1 MSKKEGAKKGE
12 ISEIQ
17 KNVSNELEKIKDTEK
32 EHKAELESIK
42 IEHANEVQMNDDQ
55 KCYLIQISTQNLAG
69 FKKVHSLLIKKFE
82 EHLSENV
89 ILIPKR
95 KRINGKE
102 YRTYISKKVPRDK
115 TLTAVFDG
123 YLDDILF
130 PATIVGKRVRYP
142 VGKTRTYK
150 FIVDPLDKETV
161 EYKLP
166 ALTACYKAITNRKL
180 EVEFA
185 K

>member
-1 MSKKEGAKKGE
+1 MSKKEGVKKSAV
-12 ISEIQ
+12 SEIQ
-17 KNVSNELEKIKDTEK
+17 KNISNELEKIKDTEK

-69 FKKVHSLLIKKFE
+69 FKKVHSLLTKKFE
-82 EHLSENV
+82 QHLSDTV
-89 ILIPKR
+89 ILIPSR
-95 KRINGKE
+95 KRVNGKE
-102 YRTYISKKVPRDK
+102 YRTFISKKVPRDK

-130 PATIVGKRVRYP
+130 PAIIVGKRVRYP

-150 FIVDPLDKETV
+150 VLVDPLDKEII
-161 EYKLP
+161 EYKIP
-166 ALTACYKAITNRKL
+166 AITACYKAITNRKL
-180 EVEFA
+180 EVEFQ

>member
-1 MSKKEGAKKGE
+1 MSKKEAPKKGN
-12 ISEIQ
+12 ISELQ
-17 KNVSNELEKIKDTEK
+17 KNVSTEFEKIKDSEK
-32 EHKAELESIK
+32 DHKAELDTIK
-42 IEHANEVQMNDDQ
+42 IEYANEVSMNDDQ

-69 FKKVHSLLIKKFE
+69 FKKVHSLLTKKFE
-82 EHLSENV
+82 QHLSDTV

-95 KRINGKE
+95 KRVNGKE
-102 YRTYISKKVPRDK
+102 YRTFISKKVPRDK

-130 PATIVGKRVRYP
+130 PAIIVGKRVRYS

-150 FIVDPLDKETV
+150 VLVDPLDKEMI
-161 EYKLP
+161 EYKIP
-166 ALTACYKAITNRKL
+166 AITACYKAITNRKL
-180 EVEFA
+180 EVEFQ